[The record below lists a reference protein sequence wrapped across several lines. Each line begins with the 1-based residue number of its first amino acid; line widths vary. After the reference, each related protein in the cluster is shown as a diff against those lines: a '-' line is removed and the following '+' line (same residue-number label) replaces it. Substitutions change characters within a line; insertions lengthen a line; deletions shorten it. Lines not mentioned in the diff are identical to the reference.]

1 MSGIDSITTGTVIL
15 GVMAML
21 IFGIG
26 SCSTRQN
33 ESSAAIAAANRA
45 LRETCITQGGTVIDT
60 STSSSSNQ
68 GFHCIQNG
76 KTH

>member
-1 MSGIDSITTGTVIL
+1 MSATDSLTTGTVIL

-26 SCSTRQN
+26 SCTTRQN
-33 ESSAAIAAANRA
+33 ESSAATAAANRA
-45 LRETCITQGGTVIDT
+45 LRETCIQQGATVIDT
-60 STSSSSNQ
+60 GNGS
-68 GFHCIQNG
+68 GFHCIQNS